1 LQNINYC
8 FFFFYIESDK
18 PMDAFS
24 NGWILILL
32 CGLIVAIAIL
42 SIIYRYYI
50 SRKNT
55 EQERNVPEE
64 MILLDVVTANGQT
77 NNTIIKLQDFE
88 TYVTNLRSTTKDLE
102 NQFRVSS
109 INSLLIKL

>member
-1 LQNINYC
+1 
-8 FFFFYIESDK
+8 
-18 PMDAFS
+18 MDTFS

-32 CGLIVAIAIL
+32 CGLIMAIVML
-42 SIIYRYYI
+42 SIIYIYI

-77 NNTIIKLQDFE
+77 NNTNIKLQDFE
-88 TYVTNLRSTTKDLE
+88 TYVTNLRSTTKDLQ
-102 NQFRVSS
+102 NQFRVSG

>member
-1 LQNINYC
+1 
-8 FFFFYIESDK
+8 
-18 PMDAFS
+18 MDTFS

-32 CGLIVAIAIL
+32 CGLIVAIV
-42 SIIYRYYI
+42 IIYRYYI

-77 NNTIIKLQDFE
+77 INTNIKLQDFE
-88 TYVTNLRSTTKDLE
+88 TYVTNVRSTTKDLE
-102 NQFRVSS
+102 NQFRVSG

>member
-1 LQNINYC
+1 
-8 FFFFYIESDK
+8 
-18 PMDAFS
+18 MDTFS

-32 CGLIVAIAIL
+32 CGLIMSIVML
-42 SIIYRYYI
+42 SIIYIYI

-77 NNTIIKLQDFE
+77 NYTNIKLQDFE

-102 NQFRVSS
+102 NQFRVSG